1 MFNRTI
7 IEEMEKWAQ
16 RANRK
21 PLIIRGARQVGKTTA
36 VEIFSKQ
43 FDQYIYLNLEINSER
58 TLFEKN
64 YSIDEL
70 VQAIYFEKNKRK
82 SNGRILIF
90 IDEIQNSANAISM
103 LRYFYESF
111 KDFYVIAAG
120 SLLESLIGRQ
130 INFPVGRVEYLYMK
144 PLTFNEFVNA
154 SGDNTLTEILYKIPF
169 PDFAHEKMLKYFYR
183 YTLIGGMPEI
193 VSNYFNNQNIIEL
206 KPVYESLLRSYIDD
220 IEKYARNDTLAR
232 VIRYAIENC
241 FYHVAERIKFEAFG
255 RSNYKSREISEA
267 LKTLEKAMLIYL
279 IYPSTGTE
287 LPILADLKKSPRL
300 HIVDTGL
307 VNYFAGL
314 QKELFGT
321 EDLNRVY
328 EGKIAEHIVGQ
339 ELIAISNS
347 IVDKVSFWVKEKK
360 QSNAQVDYIIPY
372 EKYIIPIEVK
382 SGKAGRLR
390 SLHEFIDLASH
401 NYAVRIYSGKLK
413 IDKVQT
419 VKGKK
424 FYLLSLPFYLAS
436 NINKYL
442 KWFLEE
448 GIKSS
453 EDEIV
458 KNVEKNQLNI

>member
-1 MFNRTI
+1 
-7 IEEMEKWAQ
+7 MEKWAK
-16 RANRK
+16 RSNRK
-21 PLIIRGARQVGKTTA
+21 PLILRGARQVGKTTA

-43 FDQYIYLNLEINSER
+43 FDQYIYLNLEISSDR
-58 TLFEKN
+58 RLFERN
-64 YSIDEL
+64 YLIDEL
-70 VQAIYFEKNKRK
+70 VQAIYFEKNKK
-82 SNGRILIF
+82 IINGRTLIF
-90 IDEIQNSANAISM
+90 IDEIQNSSGAISM

-111 KDFYVIAAG
+111 KNFYVIAAG

-144 PLTFNEFVNA
+144 PLTFNEFINA
-154 SGDNTLTEILYKIPF
+154 SGDNALKEVLYKIPF
-169 PDFAHEKMLKYFYR
+169 PDFAHQKMLKYFYR

-193 VSNYFNNQNIIEL
+193 VSNYFTSQNIVEL

-220 IEKYARNDTLAR
+220 VEKYARNDTLAR
-232 VIRYAIENC
+232 VIRYSIENC
-241 FYHVAERIKFEAFG
+241 FYHVARRIKFEAFG

-279 IYPSTGTE
+279 IYPSTGTK
-287 LPILADLKKSPRL
+287 LPIMADLKKSPRL

-314 QKELFGT
+314 QKELFDT
-321 EDLNRVY
+321 EDLNNVY
-328 EGKIAEHIVGQ
+328 DSKIAEHIVGQ
-339 ELIAISNS
+339 ELISINNS
-347 IVDKVSFWVKEKK
+347 IADKVSFWVKEKK

-372 EKYIIPIEVK
+372 EKYIIPVEVK

-390 SLHEFIDLASH
+390 SLHEFIDLTSH

-413 IDKVQT
+413 VDEVQT

-424 FYLLSLPFYLAS
+424 FYLLNLPFYLAG

-442 KWFLEE
+442 SWFLEE
-448 GIKSS
+448 GIKF
-453 EDEIV
+453 
-458 KNVEKNQLNI
+458 Q